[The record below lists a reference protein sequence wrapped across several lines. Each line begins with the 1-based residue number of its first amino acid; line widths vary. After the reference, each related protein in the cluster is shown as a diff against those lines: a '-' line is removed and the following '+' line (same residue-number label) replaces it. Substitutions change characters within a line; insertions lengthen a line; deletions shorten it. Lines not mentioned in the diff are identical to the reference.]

1 MPAFKVSADV
11 PVPPAGTVTGL
22 SKLTVTSVGVA
33 PIQEVDTSTCELKSF
48 TEEMMTVVD
57 RNAPGLRLIV
67 AGEGCAMKSGE
78 AEATTVPADETLKV
92 IVVECDVE
100 PLDADIV
107 SGYVPTATVPGTKM
121 DNVADDV
128 DPEDVAIASV
138 PEGVVPGLALNV
150 PVTSVGP
157 VNDSVTGEAKLA
169 CEPTNT
175 VTVPVE
181 P

>member
-1 MPAFKVSADV
+1 
-11 PVPPAGTVTGL
+11 
-22 SKLTVTSVGVA
+22 
-33 PIQEVDTSTCELKSF
+33 
-48 TEEMMTVVD
+48 
-57 RNAPGLRLIV
+57 
-67 AGEGCAMKSGE
+67 
-78 AEATTVPADETLKV
+78 
-92 IVVECDVE
+92 
-100 PLDADIV
+100 
-107 SGYVPTATVPGTKM
+107 M